1 MSIHLTRR
9 FSYLRNLSVL
19 EVFSEQMYRGSLAR
33 VTIRMVEEEKEEK
46 WKKMEKSEIMN
57 NNDNY
62 KNNF

>member
-9 FSYLRNLSVL
+9 LSYLRNLSVL
-19 EVFSEQMYRGSLAR
+19 EVFSEQMYRESLAR
-33 VTIRMVEEEKEEK
+33 VTIRVVEEEKEEK